1 MIEDAETGSTSL
13 YVVDEKGMAVS
24 LTTSMGD
31 RFGNR
36 YLTRHGFFM
45 NNAMSAFTLPEAN
58 PEVAKA
64 ESEPNS
70 MQPGKAPR
78 TRTSPVIGLKED
90 KLHFMAADTD
100 FVSLTSSIYSLIS
113 QIPTAEG
120 ITPILAIS
128 ERGIMSMQNA
138 DTAHFTGY

>member
-1 MIEDAETGSTSL
+1 
-13 YVVDEKGMAVS
+13 
-24 LTTSMGD
+24 
-31 RFGNR
+31 
-36 YLTRHGFFM
+36 M

-90 KLHFMAADTD
+90 KVFFIMMI
-100 FVSLTSSIYSLIS
+100 F
-113 QIPTAEG
+113 QR
-120 ITPILAIS
+120 ILLLAS
-128 ERGIMSMQNA
+128 FYGC
-138 DTAHFTGY
+138 

>member
-1 MIEDAETGSTSL
+1 MLELI
-13 YVVDEKGMAVS
+13 
-24 LTTSMGD
+24 

-58 PEVAKA
+58 SGVAKA

-78 TRTSPVIGLKED
+78 TRASPMIGLKKD
-90 KLHFMAADTD
+90 KVFHNDD
-100 FVSLTSSIYSLIS
+100 FSTTTIFSFILWLLTLILS
-113 QIPTAEG
+113 
-120 ITPILAIS
+120 
-128 ERGIMSMQNA
+128 R
-138 DTAHFTGY
+138 